1 MGESESSWVFDSLV
15 CFLNGPVWNAPIQS
29 FIEEKSLIFEA
40 NTAES
45 PNYVKIYEEY
55 KNLVDVMLGSYME
68 DIGISPGQFEEA
80 CLKGHLE
87 LAPKHFDNSL
97 FEQIWAAN
105 DYEMFK
111 RMMTHRNVELQL
123 QALELIEQK
132 YGVMPES
139 FIPHKSHYRH
149 ITGQT
154 EAEIVLKDQEKG
166 DLEEEIMEE
175 VIKQFPFEEVPEE
188 DPQKKDEEVQY
199 LLEEKQIL
207 QETLRNIE
215 ETAKSHDMAKV
226 AEDAPENTPV
236 ENPSKEEI
244 AFYKR
249 PIASEIDQVELKK
262 RQEYFRAQRDKLV
275 ALKKE
280 ARKKHLEVADTSQE
294 KSRSRPKSARVAKA
308 VLTGDSP
315 ISNEQLKIR
324 KALAE
329 RLKQEVIGST
339 DL

>member
-1 MGESESSWVFDSLV
+1 MGESDSTWVFDSLV

-40 NTAES
+40 NTPES
-45 PNYVKIYEEY
+45 PNYAKIYEEY

-68 DIGISPGQFEEA
+68 DIGISPAQFEEE
-80 CLKGHLE
+80 CIKGHLE

-105 DYEMFK
+105 DYGMFK
-111 RMMTHRNVELQL
+111 RMMTQRNVELQL

-132 YGVMPES
+132 YGIMPES
-139 FIPHKSHYRH
+139 FIPHKTHNRH

-154 EAEIVLKDQEKG
+154 EAEIVLKDKEKVA
-166 DLEEEIMEE
+166 LEEEIMEE
-175 VIKQFPFEEVPEE
+175 VVKQFPFEEVSDE
-188 DPQKKDEEVQY
+188 DMKKKDEEVQY
-199 LLEEKQIL
+199 LLEEKHIL

-215 ETAKSHDMAKV
+215 ETAKCHDMPTLQE
-226 AEDAPENTPV
+226 EDTPEMTRPEINTDG
-236 ENPSKEEI
+236 
-244 AFYKR
+244 
-249 PIASEIDQVELKK
+249 IDQIELKK
-262 RQEYFRAQRDKLV
+262 RQEYLRAQRDKLV

-294 KSRSRPKSARVAKA
+294 KIRNRPKSARVAKA

-329 RLKQEVIGST
+329 RLKQEVIGNK